1 MNGNYFPFSW
11 LETQSV
17 VILIWNMFHLFLFPR
32 GRDCLKFLMIRNGTI
47 LGKEEGEMS
56 PSHFICSVICSP
68 FMIGAGRRI
77 RGNNCLIPTSIL
89 KWQCRLIFESEFW
102 KKFKVTNHRSGV
114 TYGCTDQH
122 LTVEKKN
129 FQSLPSHLADT
140 VEDVKNQ
147 PHSRWKIVFLII
159 QRKWPKFKK
168 WVWPVKIP

>member
-1 MNGNYFPFSW
+1 MIYGQNLIITTIVKRPKESERWWKSTMVYYIRSLLHCTALYSKICARRPPPLYAAPAAFSFNAPRLARRPFPAF
-11 LETQSV
+11 
-17 VILIWNMFHLFLFPR
+17 
-32 GRDCLKFLMIRNGTI
+32 
-47 LGKEEGEMS
+47 
-56 PSHFICSVICSP
+56 
-68 FMIGAGRRI
+68 
-77 RGNNCLIPTSIL
+77 

>member
-1 MNGNYFPFSW
+1 MAKNVKTS
-11 LETQSV
+11 
-17 VILIWNMFHLFLFPR
+17 LIDLLYIQ
-32 GRDCLKFLMIRNGTI
+32 KII
-47 LGKEEGEMS
+47 LGLSFIIKLILYQVVDLS
-56 PSHFICSVICSP
+56 CTCNPSKYEDDIL
-68 FMIGAGRRI
+68 GW
-77 RGNNCLIPTSIL
+77 L

-168 WVWPVKIP
+168 WVWPVKIPWKLSILCL

>member
-1 MNGNYFPFSW
+1 MSAFEKKFPPAHLLCPAS
-11 LETQSV
+11 L
-17 VILIWNMFHLFLFPR
+17 MFFKNFPT
-32 GRDCLKFLMIRNGTI
+32 CT
-47 LGKEEGEMS
+47 
-56 PSHFICSVICSP
+56 FISSC
-68 FMIGAGRRI
+68 
-77 RGNNCLIPTSIL
+77 TSIRYTRVRTLHARTAATHSFLL

-140 VEDVKNQ
+140 VENIKNQ
-147 PHSRWKIVFLII
+147 PYRRWKIVFLII

-168 WVWPVKIP
+168 WVWPVKIPWKLSILCL